1 MNFNSVFFQSSTVGY
16 LTMNKSALPS
26 VPPPIDDNQDNSEG
40 LLGWV
45 WASEVLSGLCLD
57 CFVTSCVFETMP
69 KSWYYSCDT
78 PSGNLICTA
87 FIANRSRYLIFKLI
101 INLQSNEIVLR
112 VANFMLHTPVETSKL
127 AVSLNVISFL
137 LARGSNIFATSSAV
151 IYHFVSNINKHQSP
165 ETWCN
170 CCKWRVVLLK

>member
-1 MNFNSVFFQSSTVGY
+1 MG
-16 LTMNKSALPS
+16 
-26 VPPPIDDNQDNSEG
+26 
-40 LLGWV
+40 
-45 WASEVLSGLCLD
+45 
-57 CFVTSCVFETMP
+57 
-69 KSWYYSCDT
+69 YYSCDT

-101 INLQSNEIVLR
+101 INLQLNEIVLR

-137 LARGSNIFATSSAV
+137 LARGSNIFATSSVV

-170 CCKWRVVLLK
+170 CCK